1 MQNAVIFGFLF
12 LVFKASLLAQ
22 AIPIHSTEFSV
33 GLNHIDRNLRLD
45 QKVQIG
51 RHGFHAGI
59 KFHLWRYPYDDQNYI
74 IKHRAYPK
82 TFKEYFGLQAGYSY
96 QFLKLKKGLCLY
108 GFYDIQLSNT
118 TLRIKDYV
126 SVGIVFNPYLYAFGH
141 GYYLYNSVRS
151 PRLILEQNIG
161 LGFLYPLSKKI
172 IINEM
177 SGIGIASCKLPQVR
191 NGELHDNFRE
201 LIFPFLRIGFC
212 YNWGK

>member
-1 MQNAVIFGFLF
+1 MKKTITIAFLIP
-12 LVFKASLLAQ
+12 LFKISILAQ
-22 AIPIHSTEFSV
+22 AIPVHSTEFSV

-59 KFHLWRYPYDDQNYI
+59 KFHLWRYPFDDQNYI

-96 QFLKLKKGLCLY
+96 QFLKLKKGLQLY
-108 GFYDIQLSNT
+108 GFYDFQISNT
-118 TLRIKDYV
+118 TLRIKDFV
-126 SVGIVFNPYLYAFGH
+126 SVGIVFNPFLGAYGH
-141 GYYLYNSVRS
+141 GYYVYNSVRS
-151 PRLILEQNIG
+151 PRLIVEQNVG
-161 LGFLYPLSKKI
+161 VGFLFPLSKHI
-172 IINEM
+172 SINEM

-191 NGELHDNFRE
+191 NGVLHDHFRE